1 MKTRVIEFGGV
12 KGIAID
18 PEGMNPGEAVAKILS
33 EAFGID
39 TEKDEDEESNKELHD
54 RFVKTMLHMKE
65 LAAKK
70 GKTVQECINEI
81 NEKDNDD
88 DIDDCYCP
96 SCTAKAVSLLTK
108 AEIIEI
114 GAKDVSAVLEDVYQ
128 KLTAKVNKHLRVI
141 EEKCAFAN
149 RIVREH
155 AVTQK
160 EAKQDKPYE
169 DMSREEL
176 IAELNKRGK

>member
-1 MKTRVIEFGGV
+1 MKTRVIELGGV

-18 PEGMNPGEAVAKILS
+18 PEGMNPAEAVTRILG
-33 EAFGID
+33 EMFGID
-39 TEKDEDEESNKELHD
+39 TEEDEDEESNKKLHD
-54 RFVKTMLHMKE
+54 KFVKTMLHMKE
-65 LAAKK
+65 LTAKK

>member
-1 MKTRVIEFGGV
+1 MVLKVLLLT
-12 KGIAID
+12 
-18 PEGMNPGEAVAKILS
+18 PEGMNPAEAVARILG

-39 TEKDEDEESNKELHD
+39 TEEDEDEESNKELHD

-65 LAAKK
+65 FAAKK

-81 NEKDNDD
+81 NEQKDDD

-96 SCTAKAVSLLTK
+96 ACTAKGISLLTK

-114 GAKDVSAVLEDVYQ
+114 GAEIVSAVLTDVHQ
-128 KLTAKVNKHLRVI
+128 KLTVKVNKHLSVI
-141 EEKCAFAN
+141 AEKCAFAN
-149 RIVREH
+149 RIAKTQVG
-155 AVTQK
+155 TQK

-176 IAELNKRGK
+176 IAELNKR

>member
-1 MKTRVIEFGGV
+1 MKTRVIELGGFT
-12 KGIAID
+12 GIAID
-18 PEGMNPGEAVAKILS
+18 PEEMNPAEAVAQILS
-33 EAFGID
+33 KAFGID
-39 TEKDEDEESNKELHD
+39 TEENEDEESNKELHD

-65 LAAKK
+65 LAAKN

-88 DIDDCYCP
+88 DLDECYCP
-96 SCTAKAVSLLTK
+96 TCTAKAVSLLTK

-114 GAKDVSAVLEDVYQ
+114 GAEIVSVVLTDVHQ
-128 KLTAKVNKHLRVI
+128 KLTVKVNKHLSVI
-141 EEKCAFAN
+141 AEKCAFAN
-149 RIVREH
+149 RI
-155 AVTQK
+155 AKTQK

>member
-1 MKTRVIEFGGV
+1 MKTRVVEFGDV

-18 PEGMNPGEAVAKILS
+18 PEGMNPAEAVARILG
-33 EAFGID
+33 EAFGL
-39 TEKDEDEESNKELHD
+39 EANEDEDEESDKELHD
-54 RFVKTMLHMKE
+54 RFVKTMFHMKE

-70 GKTVQECINEI
+70 GKTVQEYINEI
-81 NEKDNDD
+81 NKNDD
-88 DIDDCYCP
+88 DDDVDDCYCP
-96 SCTAKAVSLLTK
+96 ACTAKGVSLLTK

-114 GAKDVSAVLEDVYQ
+114 GAEIVSAILTDVHQ
-128 KLTAKVNKHLRVI
+128 KLTAKVNKHLSVI
-141 EEKCAFAN
+141 AEKCAFAN
-149 RIVREH
+149 RIAKTQVG
-155 AVTQK
+155 TQK

>member
-1 MKTRVIEFGGV
+1 MKIRVVEFGGV

-33 EAFGID
+33 EAFGINI
-39 TEKDEDEESNKELHD
+39 EEDENEESNKELHD